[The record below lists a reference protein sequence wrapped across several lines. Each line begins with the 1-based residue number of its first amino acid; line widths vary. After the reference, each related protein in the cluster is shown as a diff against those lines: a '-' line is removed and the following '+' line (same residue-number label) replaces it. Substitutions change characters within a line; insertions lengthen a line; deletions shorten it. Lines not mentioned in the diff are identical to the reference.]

1 MSLAL
6 VRGIHWSPVT
16 SPHKG
21 PVTVSIWW
29 HHHGDLKMKMS
40 MTSVLNWH
48 RSNFS
53 DHSGYG
59 LSQWLSPYPEWSLN
73 FHGNIGALQ
82 KSWNIWFHYIYI
94 CISEWAKF
102 NVTGAMALTKP
113 AYLCNCIDFSIIN
126 MSLSSWF
133 RVHELENCK
142 YYMILDALPSNIEY
156 TGRRKAILDEVEG
169 KSNIA
174 FLCPVYSILDGKAYN
189 IWYIIHYILNIKQ
202 I

>member
-29 HHHGDLKMKMS
+29 HHHGGLKMKMS

-59 LSQWLSPYPEWSLN
+59 LNPEWSLN

-82 KSWNIWFHYIYI
+82 KSWNIWFHYIYLYQWVGKI
-94 CISEWAKF
+94 QCYWC
-102 NVTGAMALTKP
+102 MALTKP
-113 AYLCNCIDFSIIN
+113 AYLCNRIDFSIIN

-133 RVHELENCK
+133 RVHELEKCK